1 MTSTVND
8 FKRYLKDNLMTF
20 KELTPYTYEIGG
32 KTFELYQPIIDDS
45 GSGRKPVLFGD
56 SFNFIGIPLNPEA
69 KYTETS
75 CDYIAYK
82 FGGVWYMLTNEEM
95 ENPKL
100 RRIKYLGNYIVDDL
114 PTDIFLGVHG
124 QYEILSGSGTYA
136 EWVKKAKFLG
146 VQSLG
151 ICELNTL
158 AGALKFQAECDSAG
172 IKPVIGMECSVYDV
186 KHDIR
191 FTVKVYVKTDKGWDT
206 LLSINKA
213 INCDYPKYIP
223 LDEFKK
229 LVKGQYNNLLI
240 ILDPKT
246 LDHKNLDTLGIIGD
260 DIGYVQID
268 PVRYNEGLRDK
279 EYLLNLKAFF
289 NDDRLAP
296 ILMADAWY
304 LDKEYSS
311 IRKRLAVIGGTHF
324 FDSDDQYFKSNPELT
339 EQLAELL
346 PCNERGDEALFLMAE
361 TLKSLREEV
370 KQVTFRIETKN
381 RHLPKYKMLPEEAAK
396 YKTNEDLFDGLIA
409 DGLARHPELI
419 EKWGED
425 VVRERIDREKGVISL
440 GAAIDY
446 FLITRDIINWCHRN
460 DIMTGVSRGSAGG
473 CLVSYLL
480 GITKLNPLEYNLL
493 FERFLNEGR
502 VKVTLPD
509 IDTDFPGIDRPRVK
523 AYMEQR
529 YGKHQVCSVGTFS
542 ALQLRAAIK
551 DMARVYGLE
560 FKEVND
566 MMKAFDE
573 SDRKPEDLFKV
584 ACGNREVK
592 SFVMENPGLINE
604 MMLMLAAPKAQ
615 SIHACATMI
624 FPDDKDMF
632 HWVPIR
638 KQGDE
643 YVSEWEGGEMDS
655 AGFLKNDIL
664 GVKQLDKFQ
673 DIVRL
678 IRENQGVDV
687 DIFNVPLDDPK
698 VYEYFCKG
706 WNEDTFHFGSKG
718 LTGYCKQMKP
728 KNIEELISAISL
740 YRPGAMENGFHEEYV
755 ALKKSREECNV
766 RRNIHTSPEEDFANA
781 NSQVEFFVGT
791 EDILSNTY
799 GVFCVAEDSE
809 VLTQRGLVKIQNI
822 IPGKDKVKTEDG
834 SFQTVFLKKDNGE
847 RGVVKVVSNFGR
859 DVITTPD
866 HKFLTKRGW
875 IEAQNLKHN
884 DELCC
889 WFEQPE
895 KKDNLS
901 EKEAIEHWLVGYF
914 LAEGTCAPSPYFSVS
929 NLDIAVKVK
938 DLILRIMPDAIVDI
952 KTYEHTHKSGRVG
965 VSTRVF
971 VKGRHGNN
979 GFFNKDYIPN
989 PLTQLLKKWGVWGQT
1004 CYTKR
1009 LPKNYSLDML
1019 VGLIEGDGCL
1029 KNYTLKMCNKEL
1041 QKDVYMGLQSYGI
1054 HSAMTEK
1061 GGNFIVS
1068 WNDLY
1073 NRFPL
1078 RLFQHRKLSRK
1089 SSTNYRYGR
1098 VKRVECLDSLKR
1110 VYDLSVENVH
1120 SFTVNGCVVANCYQ
1134 EQIMELCKKL
1144 GGLSLVEA
1152 DDVRKAMVKKKY
1164 EALAQYHKRFT
1175 PYYMENFGVTEE
1187 YAEEVWN
1194 AIDKA
1199 STYLFNR
1206 SHAAAYA
1213 ITGYIS
1219 QWLKVYYPT
1228 EYWSVAFKYAETTDY
1243 ARYIAEI
1250 KDAGTCEPKS
1260 VDINAS
1266 TMGVTIK
1273 NNNLYWSL
1281 LGVKQVAEK
1290 AAEQIIRVRE
1300 NSDLK
1305 RYIDFDDFVASH
1317 KMKGSAVNSRVIK
1330 NLILA
1335 GAFDAVE
1342 GLTSVRDRIDLFCR
1356 YTSSLKSKGDD
1367 ADDLVKQARI
1377 HKNDDWWWSLLQK
1390 QTSGLAFFDYVGLVE
1405 AIGDSDKYPFF
1416 NLEEHDGMEGI
1427 PSNGKITVG
1436 GILVDVER
1444 KQIKRK
1450 QADNDES
1457 KGGKKHEKNNYMY
1470 RLLIEQN
1477 YRFIEVVFFAT
1488 EAARLDEQYGGI
1500 MQFKG
1505 QIVFINGEC
1514 YFDNRKQNRALRGN
1528 ADTEIISLEL

>member
-1 MTSTVND
+1 MTNTVTD

-32 KTFELYQPIIDDS
+32 KTFELYKPIIDDS
-45 GSGRKPVLFGD
+45 GSGNKPVLFGD
-56 SFNFIGIPLNPEA
+56 SFNFIGVPLNPEA
-69 KYTETS
+69 KYIETS

-100 RRIKYLGNYIVDDL
+100 RRIKYIGNFIVDDL

-136 EWVKKAKFLG
+136 EWIKKAKFLG

-151 ICELNTL
+151 ICELDTL
-158 AGALKFQAECDSAG
+158 AGALKFQAECDGAG

-186 KHDIR
+186 KHDIK
-191 FTVKVYVKTDKGWDT
+191 FTVKVYVKTDKGWDI

-268 PVRYNEGLRDK
+268 PVRYNDSLRDK
-279 EYLLNLKAFF
+279 NYLLNLKAFF

-370 KQVTFRIETKN
+370 EQVTFRIETKN

-396 YKTNEDLFDGLIA
+396 YKTNEELFDGLIA

-419 EKWGED
+419 ERWGEE

-480 GITKLNPLEYNLL
+480 GITKLNPLDYNLL

-529 YGKHQVCSVGTFS
+529 YGKHQVCSVGTYS

-560 FKEVND
+560 FKETND
-566 MMKAFDE
+566 MMKAFDV

-592 SFVMENPGLINE
+592 AFVMENPGLINE

-624 FPDDKDMF
+624 FPEDKDMF

-643 YVSEWEGGEMDS
+643 YVTEWEGGEMDS

-673 DIVRL
+673 EIVRL
-678 IRENQGVDV
+678 IRENHGVDV

-718 LTGYCKQMKP
+718 LTGYCRQMKP
-728 KNIEELISAISL
+728 KNMEELISAISL

-781 NSQVEFFVGT
+781 NNQVEFFVGT
-791 EDILSNTY
+791 DEILSNTY
-799 GVFCVAEDSE
+799 GVF
-809 VLTQRGLVKIQNI
+809 
-822 IPGKDKVKTEDG
+822 
-834 SFQTVFLKKDNGE
+834 
-847 RGVVKVVSNFGR
+847 
-859 DVITTPD
+859 
-866 HKFLTKRGW
+866 
-875 IEAQNLKHN
+875 
-884 DELCC
+884 
-889 WFEQPE
+889 
-895 KKDNLS
+895 
-901 EKEAIEHWLVGYF
+901 
-914 LAEGTCAPSPYFSVS
+914 
-929 NLDIAVKVK
+929 
-938 DLILRIMPDAIVDI
+938 
-952 KTYEHTHKSGRVG
+952 
-965 VSTRVF
+965 
-971 VKGRHGNN
+971 
-979 GFFNKDYIPN
+979 
-989 PLTQLLKKWGVWGQT
+989 
-1004 CYTKR
+1004 
-1009 LPKNYSLDML
+1009 
-1019 VGLIEGDGCL
+1019 
-1029 KNYTLKMCNKEL
+1029 
-1041 QKDVYMGLQSYGI
+1041 
-1054 HSAMTEK
+1054 
-1061 GGNFIVS
+1061 
-1068 WNDLY
+1068 
-1073 NRFPL
+1073 
-1078 RLFQHRKLSRK
+1078 
-1089 SSTNYRYGR
+1089 
-1098 VKRVECLDSLKR
+1098 
-1110 VYDLSVENVH
+1110 
-1120 SFTVNGCVVANCYQ
+1120 CYQ

-1175 PYYMENFGVTEE
+1175 PYYVENFGVTEE
-1187 YAEEVWN
+1187 YAEEVWD

-1219 QWLKVYYPT
+1219 QWLKVHYPT

-1243 ARYIAEI
+1243 AQYIAEI
-1250 KDAGTCEPKS
+1250 KDAGTCEPRS

-1305 RYIDFDDFVASH
+1305 QYIDFDDFVASH

-1335 GAFDAVE
+1335 GAFDAIE
-1342 GLTSVRDRIDLFCR
+1342 GFTSVRDRIDLFCR
-1356 YTSSLKSKGDD
+1356 YTSSLKSKSGD

-1377 HKNDDWWWSLLQK
+1377 HENDDWWWSLLQK
-1390 QTSGLAFFDYVGLVE
+1390 QTSGLAFFDYAGLIE

-1450 QADNDES
+1450 KADNDES
-1457 KGGKKHEKNNYMY
+1457 RGGKKYEKNNYMY
-1470 RLLIEQN
+1470 RLLVEQN

-1488 EAARLDEQYGGI
+1488 EAARLDEQYGDI